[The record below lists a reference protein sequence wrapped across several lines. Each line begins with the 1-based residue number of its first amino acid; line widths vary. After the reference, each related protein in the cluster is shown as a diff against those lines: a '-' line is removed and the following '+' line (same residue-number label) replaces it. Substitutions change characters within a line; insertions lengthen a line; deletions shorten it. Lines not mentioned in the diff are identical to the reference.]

1 MPDTYIYDLYLKVGI
16 TPPNH
21 PVYPKLSYYQQV
33 EIFKVLCNGRWIEI
47 AQKAFHEGEW
57 YAGGVDYKRRT
68 YAHSFEEAVC
78 ALILKYWSEMRDNDK
93 ERVKEILCQE

>member
-1 MPDTYIYDLYLKVGI
+1 MSVYDLYVKAQVK
-16 TPPNH
+16 PPLH
-21 PVYPKLSYYQQV
+21 SIVPSLDYYQQV
-33 EIFKVLCNGRWIEI
+33 ELFKVLCHGRWIEI
-47 AQKAFHEGEW
+47 AQHPFREGEW

-68 YAHSFEEAVC
+68 FAHSFEEAVC